1 MGLWD
6 LWQNKR
12 SVIKYTRRYNKEG
25 ASQIIKEMHHKVKYR
40 WLRNVKQDLEEL
52 RLLVSGV
59 CCSQKDENLKGN
71 VEKCR
76 PAAMQ
81 NKSNILEK
89 QFMIDQG
96 NKEALYCRI
105 LS

>member
-12 SVIKYTRRYNKEG
+12 SMIKYTRRYNKEG
-25 ASQIIKEMHHKVKYR
+25 ASQIIKEMHHE
-40 WLRNVKQDLEEL
+40 VKQAQDCQTRL
-52 RLLVSGV
+52 RRAQTSGV
-59 CCSQKDENLKGN
+59 CCSQKYENLKGN

-81 NKSNILEK
+81 NESNILEK

-96 NKEALYCRI
+96 NKEVLYCRI